1 MSVRDQRAAPASG
14 QAPDLER
21 ERPADSPS
29 PGDTMIVVRDLVKTY
44 GRVRAVDDVSF
55 EVRSGEVVALL
66 GPNGAGKSTTIK
78 AITGLLRPSSGRV
91 TVGGHS
97 LEREPL
103 AAKALLGYVP
113 DRPYLYQKLSAR
125 ELLRFLARLRG
136 LRGGEA
142 RAEEWLERFGLAD
155 VANELIETYSH
166 GMRQKLTFIAALL
179 HEPPALVI
187 DEPMVGL
194 DPRASRDVREL
205 MRDRAVQGAAV
216 LLTTHSMEVA
226 ESVSDRVLL
235 LARGRVVASGTMEE
249 LRRRV
254 GSAAASL
261 ESIFLELTADAERS
275 GVGREG
281 GAAP

>member
-1 MSVRDQRAAPASG
+1 
-14 QAPDLER
+14 
-21 ERPADSPS
+21 
-29 PGDTMIVVRDLVKTY
+29 MIEVRDLVKSY

-136 LRGGEA
+136 LKDGEE
-142 RAEEWLERFGLAD
+142 RAEEWLGRFGLAD

-205 MRDRAVQGAAV
+205 MRARAVDGAAV

-235 LARGRVVASGTMEE
+235 LARGRVVASGTMEQ

-254 GSAAASL
+254 GSEAASL

-275 GVGREG
+275 GVGRTE